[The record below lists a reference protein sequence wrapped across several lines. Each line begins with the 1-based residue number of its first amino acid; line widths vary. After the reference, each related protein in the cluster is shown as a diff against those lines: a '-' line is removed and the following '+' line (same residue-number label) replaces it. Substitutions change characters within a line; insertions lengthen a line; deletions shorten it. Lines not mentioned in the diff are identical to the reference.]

1 MAWRPWADPA
11 MQLPRQVNTNHGGRG
26 THVDDPSV
34 HRFEPITQPC
44 GADLQRR
51 VSHETL
57 PLSRPASR
65 LLAVLRVDDRLS
77 ELAEHWELPAGATAQ
92 LRQILDLVEAEP
104 TSITTVRDPERGV
117 DLHVADSLAGLA
129 VPALRDAATI
139 ADLGAGGGFPGL
151 ALAAALPDARVT
163 LVESVGKKCKFLRRT
178 ADAAGL
184 TNVEIVNARAE
195 AWWDG
200 LGTQEVVTARALAP
214 LNVVVEYAAPLLA
227 EGGTL
232 VAWKGRRDP
241 SAEAD
246 GLAAAEI
253 VGLEADPDPIPVVTS
268 IHGADARHL
277 YVYLKVR
284 PTPDRFP
291 RREGMA
297 RKRPLQASAEA

>member
-1 MAWRPWADPA
+1 MKRC
-11 MQLPRQVNTNHGGRG
+11 R
-26 THVDDPSV
+26 
-34 HRFEPITQPC
+34 
-44 GADLQRR
+44 
-51 VSHETL
+51 
-57 PLSRPASR
+57 LSRRASR
-65 LLAVLRVDDRLS
+65 LRAVLCVDDRLS
-77 ELAEHWELPAGATAQ
+77 ELAELWELPAGVPAQ
-92 LRQILDLVEAEP
+92 LRMILDLVEAEP

-139 ADLGAGGGFPGL
+139 ADLGSGGGFPGL
-151 ALAAALPDARVT
+151 ALAAALPDSRVT
-163 LVESVGKKCKFLRRT
+163 LVESVGKKCNFLRRT
-178 ADAAGL
+178 AHATGL
-184 TNVEIVNARAE
+184 HNVEVVNARAE

-227 EGGTL
+227 EGGSL

-246 GLAAAEI
+246 GVAAAEI
-253 VGLEADPDPIPVVTS
+253 VGLEPADGDPIPVETS
-268 IHGADARHL
+268 IHGAEARHL

-284 PTPDRFP
+284 ETPSEFP

-297 RKRPLQASAEA
+297 RKRPLQGSAAA